1 MFIIDNFL
9 RSPYCGVKWIFTRVH
24 PLEKDAAD
32 AEMTRINKEL
42 LDLYRMLEAG
52 VLPGEIFVQREQ
64 QLLERGDISS
74 RRIMSES
81 PYH

>member
-1 MFIIDNFL
+1 
-9 RSPYCGVKWIFTRVH
+9 
-24 PLEKDAAD
+24 
-32 AEMTRINKEL
+32 MTRINKDL

-52 VLPGEIFVQREQ
+52 VLPGEIFVQLEQ